1 MTKLI
6 PSVVQEQID
15 AQIARQNKEKLEEE
29 EAKAFWVAKR
39 ELLYYVYHLIRNSEH
54 PAMTCSLGAFRD
66 QYCIYVNGDLS
77 VFVNLR
83 NGEVIVSAFSGPE
96 YTITAE
102 MTDTQ
107 IWELIAKAMKDK
119 AKKCKASKPWWR
131 FWE

>member
-6 PSVVQEQID
+6 PSAVQEQID
-15 AQIARQNKEKLEEE
+15 AQIARQSKEKLEEE
-29 EAKAFWVAKR
+29 EVKAFWASKR
-39 ELLYYVYHLIRNSEH
+39 ELLSYVYRLVRDSEH
-54 PAMTCSLGAFRD
+54 PALTCSGGAVRD
-66 QYCIYVNGDLS
+66 QFCINVNGDLF

-83 NGEVIVSAFSGPE
+83 NGEVVVSAFSGPE

-119 AKKCKASKPWWR
+119 AKKRKPWWR